1 MRKQKIWLFIM
12 FFLPVISVH
21 GDGVYKESGK
31 GFRDLNK
38 NGKLD
43 LYENPAERV
52 EVRLQDLLRQMTLEE
67 KVGQL
72 AHTLGWSYYEKD
84 ENGQIRLT
92 DLFRSD
98 LKNRYIGC
106 FWATLRADPWTRK
119 TLKTGLSPK
128 EAAEM
133 TNVMQRYAQDSTRLG
148 IPLFLAEE
156 CPHGHMAIGTTV
168 FPTAIGRASTWNTEL
183 EKRVAEIV
191 ALEARLQGGHIGYGP
206 VLDVARE
213 LRWSRVEEG
222 YGEDPFLSGSMGS
235 AYVRGLQGDNVG
247 SGENVIATLKHFTAY
262 GVPEGGHNA
271 GMAHVGV
278 RELLTELSYPFEM
291 AVKAGALSLMTAYNE
306 VDGIPCT
313 ANPFLTNRLLRD
325 QWGFTGFVVSDLYS
339 IDGLMSQRVA
349 VNREEAGMLAL
360 RSGVDSDLGGN
371 CYGADLVKACREGRL
386 AEADIDRAVSRI
398 LRLKFEM
405 GLFDDPYVKVEK
417 AEKQV
422 GTSEHR
428 EVSREVA
435 RQSVVLLKN
444 ENKLLPLSKEVK
456 RVAVIG
462 PNADNVYNQ
471 LGDYTAPQ
479 APGSV
484 ITVLEGIRQKLS
496 GAEIRYVKGCAVRD
510 TLNASIGEACE
521 AAKNSDVVVVV
532 MGGSSA
538 RDFETDFLETGAAI
552 TNARKESDMESGE
565 GFDRTG
571 LSLMGKQQELLK
583 ALYTTGKPVVLVMI
597 QGRPLELNWAAEHI
611 PAILTAWYPGGE
623 GGRAIA
629 DVLFGDYNPAGRLPL
644 SYPRHV
650 GQLPVYYN
658 HKSAGRHDYVEG
670 TATPLYPF
678 GYGLSYTTFAYEG
691 IKTHVEGDSV
701 RVAVDV
707 RNSGERDGDEVVQL
721 YLRDEQASVVT
732 PFMQL
737 KAFRRVSLSAGES
750 RTVEF
755 ILTREHLKILD
766 LSLNWVVEPGVFTV
780 LIGSSSL
787 DIRQTATFR
796 IN

>member
-12 FFLPVISVH
+12 FFLPAISVC
-21 GDGVYKESGK
+21 GDGVYKKSGK

-43 LYENPAERV
+43 PYENPAESM

-72 AHTLGWSYYEKD
+72 AHTLGWNYYEKD
-84 ENGQIRLT
+84 ERGQVRLT

-98 LKNRYIGC
+98 LKNRHIGC

-119 TLKTGLSPK
+119 TLKTGLSPE

-133 TNVMQRYAQDSTRLG
+133 TNLMQRYAQDSTRLG

-168 FPTAIGRASTWNTEL
+168 FPTAIGRASTWNPEL
-183 EKRVAEIV
+183 EKRAAGIV

-235 AYVRGLQGDNVG
+235 AYVRGLQGEDGG

-313 ANPFLTNRLLRD
+313 ANPFLTNQLLRG
-325 QWGFTGFVVSDLYS
+325 QWGFSGFVVSDLYS
-339 IDGLMSQRVA
+339 IDGLVSQRVA
-349 VNREEAGMLAL
+349 ANREEAGMLAL

-371 CYGADLVKACREGRL
+371 CFAAGLVKACREGRL
-386 AEADIDRAVSRI
+386 AEADIDRAACRV

-405 GLFDDPYVKVEK
+405 GLFDNPYVEVKK
-417 AEKQV
+417 AGKQI
-422 GTSEHR
+422 GTPEHR
-428 EVSREVA
+428 EVAREVA

-456 RVAVIG
+456 RVAIVG

-484 ITVLEGIRQKLS
+484 ITVFEGIRQKLP

-510 TLNASIGEACE
+510 TLNTSIEEACE
-521 AAKNSDVVVVV
+521 VAKNSDVVVVV
-532 MGGSSA
+532 LGGSSA

-552 TNARKESDMESGE
+552 TNARRVSDMESGE

-571 LSLMGKQQELLK
+571 LSLMGKQLELLK
-583 ALYTTGKPVVLVMI
+583 ALYATGKPIVLVMI

-611 PAILTAWYPGGE
+611 LAILTAWYPGSE

-658 HKSAGRHDYVEG
+658 HKSAGRQDYVEG
-670 TATPLYPF
+670 TAAPLYPF
-678 GYGLSYTTFAYEG
+678 GYGLSYTTFAYDG
-691 IKTHVEGDSV
+691 VKMRVEGDSV
-701 RVAVDV
+701 RVSVDV
-707 RNSGERDGDEVVQL
+707 RNSGDRVGDEVVQL

-737 KAFRRVSLSAGES
+737 KAFRRVSLAAGES

-755 ILTREHLKILD
+755 VLTREHLKILD
-766 LSLNWVVEPGVFTV
+766 LSLNWVVEPGFFTV
-780 LIGSSSL
+780 LIGSSSS
-787 DIRQTATFR
+787 DIRLTTRFR

>member
-1 MRKQKIWLFIM
+1 M
-12 FFLPVISVH
+12 
-21 GDGVYKESGK
+21 
-31 GFRDLNK
+31 
-38 NGKLD
+38 
-43 LYENPAERV
+43 
-52 EVRLQDLLRQMTLEE
+52 
-67 KVGQL
+67 
-72 AHTLGWSYYEKD
+72 
-84 ENGQIRLT
+84 
-92 DLFRSD
+92 
-98 LKNRYIGC
+98 
-106 FWATLRADPWTRK
+106 
-119 TLKTGLSPK
+119 
-128 EAAEM
+128 
-133 TNVMQRYAQDSTRLG
+133 
-148 IPLFLAEE
+148 
-156 CPHGHMAIGTTV
+156 
-168 FPTAIGRASTWNTEL
+168 
-183 EKRVAEIV
+183 
-191 ALEARLQGGHIGYGP
+191 
-206 VLDVARE
+206 
-213 LRWSRVEEG
+213 
-222 YGEDPFLSGSMGS
+222 
-235 AYVRGLQGDNVG
+235 G

-313 ANPFLTNRLLRD
+313 ANPFLTNQLLRE
-325 QWGFTGFVVSDLYS
+325 QWGFSGFVVSDLYS
-339 IDGLMSQRVA
+339 IDGLVSQRVA
-349 VNREEAGMLAL
+349 ANREEAGMLAL

-371 CYGADLVKACREGRL
+371 CFAAGLVKACREGRL
-386 AEADIDRAVSRI
+386 AEADIDRAACRV

-405 GLFDDPYVKVEK
+405 GLFDNPYVEVKK
-417 AEKQV
+417 AGKQV
-422 GTSEHR
+422 GTPEHR
-428 EVSREVA
+428 EVAREVA

-456 RVAVIG
+456 RVAIVG

-484 ITVLEGIRQKLS
+484 ITVFEGIRQKLP

-510 TLNASIGEACE
+510 TLNTSIEEACE
-521 AAKNSDVVVVV
+521 VAKNSEVVVVV
-532 MGGSSA
+532 LGGSSA
-538 RDFETDFLETGAAI
+538 RDFETDFLATGAAV
-552 TNARKESDMESGE
+552 TNARRVSDMESGE

-571 LSLMGKQQELLK
+571 LSLMGKQLELLK
-583 ALYTTGKPVVLVMI
+583 ALYATGKPIVLVMI

-670 TATPLYPF
+670 TAAPLYPF
-678 GYGLSYTTFAYEG
+678 GYGLSYTTFAYDG
-691 IKTHVEGDSV
+691 VKTRVEGDSV
-701 RVAVDV
+701 RVSVDV
-707 RNSGERDGDEVVQL
+707 RNSGNRAGDEVVQL

-732 PFMQL
+732 PFIQL
-737 KAFRRVSLSAGES
+737 KAFRRVSLAAGES

-755 ILTREHLKILD
+755 VLTREHLKILD
-766 LSLNWVVEPGVFTV
+766 LSLNWVVEPGFFTV
-780 LIGSSSL
+780 LIGSSSS
-787 DIRQTATFR
+787 DIRLTTRSR